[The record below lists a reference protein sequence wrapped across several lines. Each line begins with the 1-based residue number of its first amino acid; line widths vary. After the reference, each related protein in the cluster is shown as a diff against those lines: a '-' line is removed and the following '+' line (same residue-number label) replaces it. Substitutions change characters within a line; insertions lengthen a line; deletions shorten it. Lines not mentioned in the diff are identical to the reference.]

1 MANIRFPL
9 EMKDGV
15 KVRELEEFQENFDL
29 EKAIEYF
36 ANGKLQ
42 KWLESTYNDD
52 ILEEIESLSEEDEDF
67 VPKFMEALGVE
78 GDCTHGRID
87 LQKNLRESHIK
98 ERLKGLLPTE
108 KVEQV
113 LACTVESQDMLE
125 QYVQEGKKKVYLL
138 DGEYYIPN
146 WISDVKLEGIGEVI
160 IRIEAQNKE
169 EFIKQRISMMNV
181 KPADAQTEKK
191 MVIETLDS
199 TLLELLD
206 ILKCMVEKEVK

>member
-52 ILEEIESLSEEDEDF
+52 ILEEIESLSEDDEDF

-113 LACTVESQDMLE
+113 LAYTVESQNMLE

-169 EFIKQRISMMNV
+169 EFIKQRISMINV
-181 KPADAQTEKK
+181 KPADDQTEKK

-206 ILKCMVEKEVK
+206 ILKRMMEKEVK

>member
-52 ILEEIESLSEEDEDF
+52 ILEEIESLSEDDEDF
-67 VPKFMEALGVE
+67 VSKFTEALGVE

-113 LACTVESQDMLE
+113 LAYTVESQDMLE

-160 IRIEAQNKE
+160 VRIEAQNKE
-169 EFIKQRISMMNV
+169 EFIKQRICMINV
-181 KPADAQTEKK
+181 KPADDQTEKK

-206 ILKCMVEKEVK
+206 ILKRMIEKEVK

>member
-1 MANIRFPL
+1 
-9 EMKDGV
+9 
-15 KVRELEEFQENFDL
+15 
-29 EKAIEYF
+29 
-36 ANGKLQ
+36 
-42 KWLESTYNDD
+42 
-52 ILEEIESLSEEDEDF
+52 
-67 VPKFMEALGVE
+67 
-78 GDCTHGRID
+78 
-87 LQKNLRESHIK
+87 
-98 ERLKGLLPTE
+98 
-108 KVEQV
+108 
-113 LACTVESQDMLE
+113 MLE

-199 TLLELLD
+199 ALLELLD
-206 ILKCMVEKEVK
+206 ILKSMVEKEVK